1 MFPFIN
7 NRLILKKGFHFR
19 ETVFN
24 VNGINITIKS
34 ERFASMEHK
43 NIIAMKYEICADQ
56 DISVLLKTGI
66 DSNIRDING
75 PRLQN
80 ETVSVSNNTICFK
93 CETVQNQVPLVVYEN
108 IYSDIDFTLIRSFEI
123 ILEINNAENVYSLS
137 QKEELANKKNQYY
150 QEYIQTITNEDL
162 LPGIKN
168 IISIAKDNGIK
179 CAVAS
184 ISKNA
189 RPILEKLDIVDM
201 FDYIADAD
209 KVKCPKPDPEIFL
222 TCAEALNIDP
232 TKCVAFED
240 AQADIEAIN
249 SAKMMS
255 VGIGV
260 DVTSIA
266 PDIVL
271 KNTSEIDFNR
281 TVDFYSKWHTT

>member
-1 MFPFIN
+1 MLPELFIFDLDGVITDTAKYHYLAWKKLADELKFNFNEKN
-7 NRLILKKGFHFR
+7 N
-19 ETVFN
+19 E
-24 VNGINITIKS
+24 
-34 ERFASMEHK
+34 
-43 NIIAMKYEICADQ
+43 
-56 DISVLLKTGI
+56 LLKG
-66 DSNIRDING
+66 
-75 PRLQN
+75 
-80 ETVSVSNNTICFK
+80 VSR
-93 CETVQNQVPLVVYEN
+93 
-108 IYSDIDFTLIRSFEI
+108 IRSFEI

-137 QKEELANKKNQYY
+137 QKEELANRKNQYY

-168 IISIAKDNGIK
+168 IISIVKDNGIK

-201 FDYIADAD
+201 FDYIADAE

-240 AQADIEAIN
+240 AQAGIEAIN

-281 TVDFYSKWHTT
+281 IVDFYSKWHTT